1 MAKVKFGNVV
11 KEYKGKIDQKNNPY
25 EFYVAGDHMDTDDL
39 TIRRRGRFATDD
51 VGPAFIREFKKG
63 QVLYGSRRTYLRKI
77 AVADF
82 DGVTANTT
90 FVLETKD
97 ESILRQRLLPFIM
110 YTESFTEWSIK
121 KSKGSTNPYV
131 LFKDLADY
139 EFELP
144 DIGKQDELV
153 ELLWSMIDTRDAYN
167 NLIVSIDEL
176 VKSQFIERFGD
187 PITNP
192 KGWPVMQLQDIVSDD
207 CSISYGIVKPGDDV
221 PDGVPVFRP
230 VDIVGKKPEITEL
243 KRTSKA
249 ISDQYKRTLLTGRE
263 LLLTVRA
270 NIGDTCIIGDEFKGC
285 NVGRGIVP
293 IRVKEDL
300 MSLEFLK
307 CQMDFDT
314 MHDYIQ
320 SLSKGITLIQLNMED
335 LRKIAFIV
343 PPVDL
348 QKEYL
353 SIVRQ
358 SDKSKFTVG
367 RRFKSQFIERFEGQG
382 YAVVKAKT
390 FMTNMRNGVSP
401 SKKGLHAE
409 KVLTLSAVTQ
419 GAFDPEA
426 WKDGIFDECPPADK
440 RIHTSEFYMC
450 RGNGNKML
458 VGTAVFSPEDHDDLV
473 FPDTVIAA
481 HIDSNIIL
489 LPYLFVAWKMPSV
502 RKQIE
507 ENARTTNG
515 TYKINQTVLSNIELI
530 VPPLEKQNEFVSFV
544 EQSDKS
550 KLSVQNKLSAF
561 RRLTYRILQFEGGL
575 RNV

>member
-1 MAKVKFGNVV
+1 MMAKVKFGNVV

-358 SDKSKFTVG
+358 SDKSK
-367 RRFKSQFIERFEGQG
+367 
-382 YAVVKAKT
+382 
-390 FMTNMRNGVSP
+390 
-401 SKKGLHAE
+401 
-409 KVLTLSAVTQ
+409 
-419 GAFDPEA
+419 
-426 WKDGIFDECPPADK
+426 
-440 RIHTSEFYMC
+440 
-450 RGNGNKML
+450 
-458 VGTAVFSPEDHDDLV
+458 
-473 FPDTVIAA
+473 
-481 HIDSNIIL
+481 
-489 LPYLFVAWKMPSV
+489 
-502 RKQIE
+502 
-507 ENARTTNG
+507 
-515 TYKINQTVLSNIELI
+515 
-530 VPPLEKQNEFVSFV
+530 
-544 EQSDKS
+544 
-550 KLSVQNKLSAF
+550 LSVQNKLSAF

>member
-1 MAKVKFGNVV
+1 MVN
-11 KEYKGKIDQKNNPY
+11 
-25 EFYVAGDHMDTDDL
+25 
-39 TIRRRGRFATDD
+39 R
-51 VGPAFIREFKKG
+51 
-63 QVLYGSRRTYLRKI
+63 
-77 AVADF
+77 
-82 DGVTANTT
+82 
-90 FVLETKD
+90 
-97 ESILRQRLLPFIM
+97 
-110 YTESFTEWSIK
+110 
-121 KSKGSTNPYV
+121 
-131 LFKDLADY
+131 
-139 EFELP
+139 
-144 DIGKQDELV
+144 
-153 ELLWSMIDTRDAYN
+153 
-167 NLIVSIDEL
+167 
-176 VKSQFIERFGD
+176 KSQFIERFGD

-367 RRFKSQFIERFEGQG
+367 RRFKSQFIERFGGIDEQHIRPLSEVCTLITDGTHNPPKFVNEGIPFLLVSNITGDVITYDTTKFITEATYNELIKRTPVEIGDVLLSTVGSYGHPALVEDSTKFSFQRHIALLKPNKTLIDSRFLHTSILAPDAQRQIDELVQG
-382 YAVVKAKT
+382 VAQKT
-390 FMTNMRNGVSP
+390 LN
-401 SKKGLHAE
+401 
-409 KVLTLSAVTQ
+409 LSAIKKIHIPVPSMDAQ
-419 GAFDPEA
+419 AAF
-426 WKDGIFDECPPADK
+426 I
-440 RIHTSEFYMC
+440 R
-450 RGNGNKML
+450 
-458 VGTAVFSPEDHDDLV
+458 
-473 FPDTVIAA
+473 
-481 HIDSNIIL
+481 
-489 LPYLFVAWKMPSV
+489 FV
-502 RKQIE
+502 R
-507 ENARTTNG
+507 
-515 TYKINQTVLSNIELI
+515 
-530 VPPLEKQNEFVSFV
+530 
-544 EQSDKS
+544 QSDKS

>member
-1 MAKVKFGNVV
+1 MAKVRFGDVV

-307 CQMDFDT
+307 CQMEFDT

-358 SDKSKFTVG
+358 SDKSKFEL
-367 RRFKSQFIERFEGQG
+367 R
-382 YAVVKAKT
+382 KT
-390 FMTNMRNGVSP
+390 
-401 SKKGLHAE
+401 LAE
-409 KVLTLSAVTQ
+409 LTAMY
-419 GAFDPEA
+419 
-426 WKDGIFDECPPADK
+426 K
-440 RIHTSEFYMC
+440 RIIQE
-450 RGNGNKML
+450 NL
-458 VGTAVFSPEDHDDLV
+458 V
-473 FPDTVIAA
+473 
-481 HIDSNIIL
+481 
-489 LPYLFVAWKMPSV
+489 
-502 RKQIE
+502 
-507 ENARTTNG
+507 
-515 TYKINQTVLSNIELI
+515 
-530 VPPLEKQNEFVSFV
+530 
-544 EQSDKS
+544 
-550 KLSVQNKLSAF
+550 
-561 RRLTYRILQFEGGL
+561 
-575 RNV
+575 